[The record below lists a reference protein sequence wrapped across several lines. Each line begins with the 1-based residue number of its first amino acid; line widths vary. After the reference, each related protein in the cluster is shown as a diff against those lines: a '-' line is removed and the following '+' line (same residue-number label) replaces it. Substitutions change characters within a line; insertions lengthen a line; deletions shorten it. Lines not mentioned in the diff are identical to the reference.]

1 MTILEFADIID
12 KNIIIKWHSNQ
23 NRFSA
28 EFDDCWFK
36 FGDTYKKYG
45 IGNGFT
51 PQGALNSYKDI
62 ISGKTLAFNFES
74 ETKNEQDFVVPE
86 LDDI

>member
-36 FGDTYKKYG
+36 FGETNKK
-45 IGNGFT
+45 
-51 PQGALNSYKDI
+51 
-62 ISGKTLAFNFES
+62 
-74 ETKNEQDFVVPE
+74 
-86 LDDI
+86 